1 MSRPTLEFSQT
12 DNSRY
17 LTKLPDARVNRRP
30 ATRHLVFFF
39 IIIITFGQKKMKYV
53 LEAKGEMTI
62 LRRCN
67 HRFLEVKEKKEK
79 E

>member
-1 MSRPTLEFSQT
+1 MQESTGVQQQDIS
-12 DNSRY
+12 
-17 LTKLPDARVNRRP
+17 
-30 ATRHLVFFF
+30 FFF

-67 HRFLEVKEKKEK
+67 HRFLEIKEKKEK